1 MMVSWDSVWMVRES
15 QVTVVSMVEFG
26 QGAERMLIGGG
37 VSKKRTK
44 ASLGRVEAVVEVE
57 IISTG
62 AMG

>member
-1 MMVSWDSVWMVRES
+1 MVWVS

-26 QGAERMLIGGG
+26 QGAGRMLIGGG

-57 IISTG
+57 IIWTG
-62 AMG
+62 VIG